1 MNILIVGA
9 GSKTA
14 SIVVP
19 MLVEEMGASLT
30 LLTSQSI
37 QVEGPGATVHTLDIN
52 DRVALK
58 HIIMSTLPEVII
70 NLAALTNVDACERE
84 RALCW
89 QVNVTLVEN
98 LARYARLVDA
108 HLIHVSTDYVFDG
121 QKGPYAEHDA
131 VAPISYYGKSKLAG
145 ENALAAAGIDWTVLR
160 TNVVYGAPSPSMD
173 FVRFMLARFD
183 ANEAFPAAT
192 DQYSNPTYVDDLA
205 ECIMKAA
212 QRRRT
217 GLYHVGGADYCSRYD
232 MACMAA
238 KVFKSP
244 ADLVIPVTTEALGQ
258 AAKRPL
264 RGGLVPLKA
273 ETEFRMRMTG
283 LEAGLVAFRHR
294 IFHMQQHPMQR

>member
-1 MNILIVGA
+1 MNILVVGA

-37 QVEGPGATVHTLDIN
+37 HVEGPGAVVHMLDIN

-58 HIIMSTLPEVII
+58 NIIMSTLPEVII
-70 NLAALTNVDACERE
+70 NLAAMTNVDACERE

-89 QVNVTLVEN
+89 QLNVTLVEH

-121 QKGPYAEHDA
+121 HKGPYAEGDA

-145 ENALAAAGIDWTVLR
+145 ENALAAAGIDWTVFR
-160 TNVVYGAPSPSMD
+160 TNVVYGAPSQSMD
-173 FVRFMLARFD
+173 FVRFMLSRFD
-183 ANEAFPAAT
+183 SGEPFKAVT
-192 DQYSNPTYVDDLA
+192 DQFSNPTYVDDLA

-217 GLYHVGGADYCSRYD
+217 GMYHVGGADYCSRYE
-232 MACMAA
+232 MALTAA
-238 KVFKSP
+238 RVFKSP
-244 ADLVIPVTTEALGQ
+244 TDLIIPVTTEELAQ
-258 AAKRPL
+258 DAKRPL
-264 RGGLVPLKA
+264 RGGLVPLKS
-273 ETEFRMRMTG
+273 ETEFRMRMTA

-294 IFHMQQHPMQR
+294 IFQMQQHPMQR